1 MNVDTKILNKILAK
15 QIYQYI
21 KSITYHDQVGLI
33 SGVKRWFNMPKKKK
47 TLTYILRQKK
57 HLVN

>member
-33 SGVKRWFNMPKKKK
+33 SGVKRWFNMPKKKNNP
-47 TLTYILRQKK
+47 
-57 HLVN
+57 HLYDYLN